1 MSLFAIGLNHQTAPV
16 ALREQVIFG
25 VDTLTS
31 ALRDLFGKQV
41 AREAAILS
49 TCNRTEIYCRTEEP
63 DSVARWLADYHRL
76 KIDRVMPHL
85 YVHPDHEAV
94 THAFRVAS
102 GLDSMV
108 LGEPQIL
115 GQLKEAVRTAESAG
129 TVGLV
134 LNKLFQ
140 RSFSVAKEVRTHTDI
155 GNASISMAAASVK
168 LARRIFPTLE
178 ETHLLLIGAG
188 EMIELAATHFA
199 AAKPASITVANR
211 TLSRGEELAARF
223 GAKAIM
229 LTELP
234 EQLSRFDIIITST
247 ASSLPI
253 LGKGLL
259 ESAAKARKHRPI
271 FIVDLAVPRDVE
283 PEARELDDVF
293 LYSVDDLSTLVR
305 DNLKLRQGAVE
316 EAEAII
322 LEQSASFQQWLE
334 SRTVVPTLRALR
346 EQGESIRSAELE
358 KARRLLANGAQPAD
372 VLEQMSRSLANKFL
386 HGPSQALN
394 QTSAAERTEML
405 ALYQRIYSFPDQ
417 E

>member
-1 MSLFAIGLNHQTAPV
+1 MSLYAIGLNHQTAPL
-16 ALREQVIFG
+16 AIREQVAFG
-25 VDTLTS
+25 VDALGE
-31 ALRDLFGKQV
+31 ALRDLFGKRI
-41 AREAAILS
+41 AKEAAILS
-49 TCNRTEIYCRTEEP
+49 TCNRTEIYCHAQEP
-63 DSVARWLADYHRL
+63 EAVANWLADYHRVAL
-76 KIDRVMPHL
+76 ERVSPHL
-85 YVHPDHEAV
+85 YFHSDERAV

-115 GQLKEAVRTAESAG
+115 GQLKHAVRTAEAAG

-140 RSFSVAKEVRTHTDI
+140 RSYSVAKEVRTQTDI
-155 GNASISMAAASVK
+155 GGASISMAAASVK

-188 EMIELAATHFA
+188 EMIDLAATHFA
-199 AAKPASITVANR
+199 AAAPRSITVANR
-211 TLSRGEELAARF
+211 TLSRGEALAARF
-223 GAKAIM
+223 GANAIT
-229 LTELP
+229 LAELP
-234 EQLSRFDIIITST
+234 EQLARFDIIVTST

-259 ESAAKARKHRPI
+259 ERAVKARKHRPV

-293 LYSVDDLSTLVR
+293 LYSVDDLSVLVR
-305 DNLKLRQGAVE
+305 DNRKLREGAIQ

-322 LEQSASFQQWLE
+322 LEQSNSFVHWLE
-334 SRTVVPTLRALR
+334 SRTVVPTLKAMR
-346 EQGESIRSAELE
+346 EQGEAIRNAELE
-358 KARRLLANGAQPAD
+358 RARRLLANGTDSAEA
-372 VLEQMSRSLANKFL
+372 LEQLSRALTNKLL
-386 HGPSQALN
+386 HAPSQALN
-394 QTSAAERTEML
+394 QASAAERAEML
-405 ALYQRIYSFPDQ
+405 ALYQRIFDFPDP

>member
-1 MSLFAIGLNHQTAPV
+1 MSLYAIGLNHQTAPL
-16 ALREQVIFG
+16 ALREQVSFG
-25 VDTLTS
+25 VDALTE
-31 ALRDLFGKQV
+31 ALRDLFGKRI
-41 AREAAILS
+41 AKEAAILS
-49 TCNRTEIYCRTEEP
+49 TCNRTEIYCHAQEP
-63 DSVARWLADYHRL
+63 DAVAKWLADYHRL
-76 KIDRVMPHL
+76 AIDHVAPHL
-85 YVHPDHEAV
+85 YFHPGERAV

-115 GQLKEAVRTAESAG
+115 GQLKQAVRTAEAAG

-140 RSFSVAKEVRTHTDI
+140 KSYSVAKEVRTHTDI
-155 GNASISMAAASVK
+155 GGASISMAAASVK

-199 AAKPASITVANR
+199 AATPRSITVANR

-223 GAKAIM
+223 GASAIT
-229 LTELP
+229 LSELP
-234 EQLSRFDIIITST
+234 EHLARFDCIVTST

-253 LGKGLL
+253 LGKGML
-259 ESAAKARKHRPI
+259 ERAARARKHRPI

-293 LYSVDDLSTLVR
+293 LYSVDDLSALVR

-316 EAEAII
+316 DAEAII
-322 LEQSASFQQWLE
+322 VEQSTSFVQWLE
-334 SRTVVPTLRALR
+334 SRTVVPTLKAMR
-346 EQGESIRSAELE
+346 EQGEAIRSAELE
-358 KARRLLANGAQPAD
+358 RAKRLLSNGSDAAA
-372 VLEQMSRSLANKFL
+372 VLEQMSRAMTNKYL
-386 HGPSQALN
+386 HAPSQALN
-394 QTSAAERTEML
+394 EATAADRAEML
-405 ALYQRIYSFPDQ
+405 ALYQRIYNFPDP

>member
-1 MSLFAIGLNHQTAPV
+1 MSLYAIGLNHQTAPV
-16 ALREQVIFG
+16 AIREQVAFG
-25 VDTLTS
+25 VDALGE
-31 ALRDLFGKQV
+31 ALRDLFGKRI

-49 TCNRTEIYCRTEEP
+49 TCNRTEIYCHAEEP
-63 DSVARWLADYHRL
+63 EAVANWLADYHGVAL
-76 KIDRVMPHL
+76 DRVSPHL
-85 YVHPDHEAV
+85 YYHPDERAV

-115 GQLKEAVRTAESAG
+115 GQLKHAVRTAEAAG

-140 RSFSVAKEVRTHTDI
+140 KSYSVAKEVRTQTDI
-155 GNASISMAAASVK
+155 SSASISMAAASVK

-188 EMIELAATHFA
+188 EMIDLAATHFA
-199 AAKPASITVANR
+199 AAAPRSITVANR
-211 TLSRGEELAARF
+211 TLSRGEALAARF
-223 GAKAIM
+223 GANAIT
-229 LTELP
+229 LAELP
-234 EQLSRFDIIITST
+234 EQLARFDIIVTST

-253 LGKGLL
+253 LGKGML
-259 ESAAKARKHRPI
+259 ERAVKARKHRPV

-293 LYSVDDLSTLVR
+293 LYSVDDLSAVVR
-305 DNLKLRQGAVE
+305 DNRKLREGAIQ

-322 LEQSASFQQWLE
+322 LEQSTSFVHWLE
-334 SRTVVPTLRALR
+334 SRTVVPTLKAMR
-346 EQGESIRSAELE
+346 EHGESIRNAELE
-358 KARRLLANGAQPAD
+358 RARRLLAKGGDSAD
-372 VLEQMSRSLANKFL
+372 ALEQLSRALTNKLL
-386 HGPSQALN
+386 HAPSQALN
-394 QTSAAERTEML
+394 QASAAERAEML
-405 ALYQRIYSFPDQ
+405 ALYQRIFDFPDP

>member
-16 ALREQVIFG
+16 ALREQLVFG

-31 ALRDLFGKQV
+31 ALRDLFGKRV

-49 TCNRTEIYCRTEEP
+49 TCNRTEIYCSTEEP

-76 KIDRVMPHL
+76 KIDHVRPHL
-85 YVHPDHEAV
+85 YVHPDHRAV

-168 LARRIFPTLE
+168 LAKRIFPTLE

-199 AAKPASITVANR
+199 AASPASITVANR

-234 EQLSRFDIIITST
+234 EQLARFDIIITST

-316 EAEAII
+316 DAEAII
-322 LEQSASFQQWLE
+322 LEQSASFQKWLE

-372 VLEQMSRSLANKFL
+372 VLEQMSRALANKFL

-394 QTSAAERTEML
+394 QASAAERAEML
-405 ALYQRIYSFPDQ
+405 ALYQRIYGFPDQ

>member
-1 MSLFAIGLNHQTAPV
+1 MSLYAIGLNHQTAPLAV
-16 ALREQVIFG
+16 REQVAFG
-25 VDTLTS
+25 VDALTE
-31 ALRDLFGKQV
+31 ALRDLFGRRI

-49 TCNRTEIYCRTEEP
+49 TCNRTEIYCHAQEP
-63 DSVARWLADYHRL
+63 AAVASWLADYHRVEL
-76 KIDRVMPHL
+76 DRVSPHL
-85 YVHPDHEAV
+85 YFHPGARAV
-94 THAFRVAS
+94 SHAFRVAS

-115 GQLKEAVRTAESAG
+115 GQLKHAVRTAEAAG

-140 RSFSVAKEVRTHTDI
+140 KSYSVAKEVRTQTDI
-155 GNASISMAAASVK
+155 GGASISMAAASVK

-199 AAKPASITVANR
+199 AASPRSITVANR
-211 TLSRGEELAARF
+211 TLSRGAELAGRF
-223 GAKAIM
+223 GANAIT
-229 LTELP
+229 LAELP
-234 EQLSRFDIIITST
+234 EQLARFDIIVTST

-259 ESAAKARKHRPI
+259 ERAVKARKHRPM
-271 FIVDLAVPRDVE
+271 FVVDLAVPRDVE

-293 LYSVDDLSTLVR
+293 LYSVDDLSALVR
-305 DNLKLRQGAVE
+305 DNRKLREGAIQ

-322 LEQSASFQQWLE
+322 LEQSSSFVRWLE
-334 SRTVVPTLRALR
+334 TRTVVPTLRAMR

-358 KARRLLANGAQPAD
+358 RARRLLANGTDSAEA
-372 VLEQMSRSLANKFL
+372 LEQLSRALTNKFL
-386 HGPSQALN
+386 HAPSQALN
-394 QTSAAERTEML
+394 QAGAAERAEML
-405 ALYQRIYSFPDQ
+405 ALYQRIFDFPDP